1 MTNKVVKKELV
12 KVIHEPHILIYDK
25 DNIQYVKGDYARFD
39 WAMDMLDVNY
49 LVDGSRTRIPSL
61 SATMTVGT
69 TNTEQLD
76 NIEFD
81 ETTMKRIA
89 KFNKGQEIK
98 RLDAEIKEKKEQI
111 ANIEEVLNDRTKR
124 LKKLKDFIADIYD
137 IDVDKEDD
145 YDDWD
150 D

>member
-12 KVIHEPHILIYDK
+12 KVINEPHILIYDK

-39 WAMDMLDVNY
+39 WAMDMLDDTR
-49 LVDGSRTRIPSL
+49 LLDGSRIMIPSL
-61 SATMTVGT
+61 CSTLTVNT

-76 NIEFD
+76 NIELD

-124 LKKLKDFIADIYD
+124 LKKLKDFIADIYN
-137 IDVDKEDD
+137 IDTDEEDD
-145 YDDWD
+145 YDDYD
-150 D
+150 Y

>member
-12 KVIHEPHILIYDK
+12 KVINEPHILIYDK
-25 DNIQYVKGDYARFD
+25 DNIQYVKGNYARFD
-39 WAMDMLDVNY
+39 WAMDTLDVNY

-76 NIEFD
+76 NIELD

>member
-12 KVIHEPHILIYDK
+12 KVIKEPHILIYDK
-25 DNIQYVKGDYARFD
+25 DNIQYVKGNYARFD
-39 WAMDMLDVNY
+39 WAMDTLDDTR
-49 LVDGSRTRIPSL
+49 LLDGSRTMIPSL
-61 SATMTVGT
+61 CSTLTVNT

-76 NIEFD
+76 NIELD

-124 LKKLKDFIADIYD
+124 LKKLKDFITDIYN
-137 IDVDKEDD
+137 IDTDEEDD
-145 YDDWD
+145 YDDYD
-150 D
+150 Y